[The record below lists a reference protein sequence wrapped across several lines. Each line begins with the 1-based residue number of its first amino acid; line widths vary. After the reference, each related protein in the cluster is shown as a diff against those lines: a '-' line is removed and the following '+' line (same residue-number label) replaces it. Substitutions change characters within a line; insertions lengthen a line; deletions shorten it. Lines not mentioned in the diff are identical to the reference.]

1 MPTDLDAP
9 NPTPH
14 QPPVLPGD
22 QVTCIQAGAPG
33 APIPGAIY
41 TVAAVH
47 EDDRNQ
53 WSVRLHP
60 RTLGDAPSGL
70 WPAINFIRNEP
81 PTVHNAPGFT
91 NGLMDDERDLPTV
104 AATLAQQERDDARR
118 DVGRG
123 FSSPHMPPPAAESTY
138 RPDHAPGTM
147 RPITLEELARWRAPW
162 EHPAPVVHDGAQ
174 APPSN
179 PITLRQIV
187 SDAVREQLANH
198 AAPVLHEEDSGTCAN
213 CRYGHPAGALSTWRR
228 CHGGV
233 PHPNG
238 NEYAVWPLVHATDS
252 CGGWKLK
259 TSNPPTPSP

>member
-1 MPTDLDAP
+1 MPPTDLDAP

-47 EDDRNQ
+47 EDDRNE

-91 NGLMDDERDLPTV
+91 NGLMDHERDLPTV
-104 AATLAQQERDDARR
+104 AATLAQLERGAAPLDGAAPIHSATSPHQERAAR

-123 FSSPHMPPPAAESTY
+123 FQSPHMPTGAYPSTVLNTNQRSTMSNGPIRPAEMQGEHAITNEPVPRPACLNCEHSRPAAY
-138 RPDHAPGTM
+138 Q
-147 RPITLEELARWRAPW
+147 
-162 EHPAPVVHDGAQ
+162 PAKVH
-174 APPSN
+174 
-179 PITLRQIV
+179 
-187 SDAVREQLANH
+187 
-198 AAPVLHEEDSGTCAN
+198 
-213 CRYGHPAGALSTWRR
+213 
-228 CHGGV
+228 CHGKPPNADADGV
-233 PHPNG
+233 
-238 NEYAVWPLVHATDS
+238 AVWPLVSITDVCGAWRLKATD
-252 CGGWKLK
+252 
-259 TSNPPTPSP
+259 NPPTPSP